1 MNWPDSFAGHLF
13 CTGALT
19 VVVAQR
25 LVKRLCEACRKSA
38 KPSPVDVAWFESF
51 SLKVPAKIW
60 RSVGCKECKQLG
72 YCGRTGTFEVWRL
85 TEDDRQTIL
94 SAGNEPELRKQL
106 ADRKHHFLLDDALVK
121 LKEGATSLE
130 EVKCIAGGIRSRPRS
145 QRA

>member
-1 MNWPDSFAGHLF
+1 MARIFFAQNNGKDLAIGGLQGMK
-13 CTGALT
+13 TT
-19 VVVAQR
+19 R
-25 LVKRLCEACRKSA
+25 L
-38 KPSPVDVAWFESF
+38 PW
-51 SLKVPAKIW
+51 
-60 RSVGCKECKQLG
+60 
-72 YCGRTGTFEVWRL
+72 RTGTFEVWRL